1 MQVQPE
7 KPVLDAQ
14 TNVLYGSAM
23 TRRFINPNQGH
34 RRLWVLGASLGGPA
48 AVKEFLDNLP
58 RNLPETCFLLA
69 QHIDANFI
77 NSLREMLD
85 GHAGLK
91 AEVVS
96 GPMSMQPGHIYIVPV
111 HRRLRI
117 LSSGLLAFAED
128 NWSAPYSPN
137 IDQVFTD
144 AAMAFGNEVGA
155 IVFSGMDEDGAEG
168 CVRLAEAGAPV
179 WVQSPETCGAAS
191 MPGAVMARVKTEFCG
206 SPAELALKFDQ
217 VSGDDAVKPNQQP
230 GISS

>member
-7 KPVLDAQ
+7 TPVLDAQ
-14 TNVLYGSAM
+14 INVLHGSAM
-23 TRRFINPNQGH
+23 TRKFINPEQGH

-58 RNLPETCFLLA
+58 ENLPETCFLLA

-91 AEVVS
+91 AQVVS
-96 GPMSMQPGHIYIVPV
+96 GPMSMQAGHIYIVPV

-137 IDQVFTD
+137 IDQIFTD
-144 AAMAFGNEVGA
+144 AATAFGNEVGA
-155 IVFSGMDEDGAEG
+155 IVFSGMDEDGAQG

-179 WVQSPETCGAAS
+179 WVQSPESCGADS
-191 MPGAVMARVKTEFCG
+191 MPGAVMDRVKTDFCG
-206 SPAELALKFDQ
+206 SPAELAQKFHE
-217 VSGDDAVKPNQQP
+217 VSTSAAASSNQQP